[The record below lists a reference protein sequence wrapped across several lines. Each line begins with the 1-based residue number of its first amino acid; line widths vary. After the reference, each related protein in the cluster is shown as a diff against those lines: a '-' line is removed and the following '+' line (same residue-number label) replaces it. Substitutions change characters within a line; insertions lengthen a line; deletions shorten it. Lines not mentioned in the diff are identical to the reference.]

1 MYTVKEVCEMTGI
14 SYHTLKYYCAQGIIP
29 QVARDGENR
38 RVFDDKNVGWIRD
51 VLVLR
56 SIGMS
61 IKEMKDFT
69 KLCLEGSQTIPQRME
84 MLTAREEALKQ
95 EQEELARALKALQ
108 ATRKEYEDIL
118 AGQLPYECNL
128 RPESNEEM
136 LPDQLR
142 QSVRA
147 EKNSHDR
154 FKTKR

>member
-29 QVARDGENR
+29 QVARDAENR

-51 VLVLR
+51 VLILR

-84 MLTAREEALKQ
+84 MLTAREQALKQ
-95 EQEELARALKALQ
+95 EQKELDRALKALQ
-108 ATRKEYEDIL
+108 ATRQEYEEIL

-128 RPESNEEM
+128 RPESGEQTM
-136 LPDQLR
+136 IDQK
-142 QSVRA
+142 
-147 EKNSHDR
+147 EKGPQGKKGHI
-154 FKTKR
+154 